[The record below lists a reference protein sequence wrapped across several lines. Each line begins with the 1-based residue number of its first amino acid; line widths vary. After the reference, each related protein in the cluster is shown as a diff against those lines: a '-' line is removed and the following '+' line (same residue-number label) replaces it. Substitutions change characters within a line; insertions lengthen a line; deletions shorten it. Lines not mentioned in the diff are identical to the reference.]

1 MCAESRNNLAVV
13 LLLAFILALSGLV
26 YFTADAAGEPCCP
39 HETAEEGTPPDCP
52 HCNLSAL
59 EENPAQPLTV
69 HRSLSRFSPL
79 PRDLPKDSGVS
90 DGIFQPPEHSPLP
103 L

>member
-26 YFTADAAGEPCCP
+26 YFSADAAGEPCCA
-39 HETAEEGTPPDCP
+39 HETAEEGAPPDCP

-59 EENPAQPLTV
+59 EENPSQPLAV
-69 HRSLSRFSPL
+69 HRDISRFSPL
-79 PRDLPKDSGVS
+79 PPALPKDSGVS
-90 DGIFQPPEHSPLP
+90 DGIFQPPERRSFPS
-103 L
+103 